1 MSNAPIGHA
10 TRMFNP
16 DYDPYDRLA
25 DMETALTYTSVVLE
39 QHTDHIKNL
48 SRLVEK
54 TTKMNRQLAKTI
66 EHLYAYT
73 EILDEE
79 IKELREQ
86 QAAGRELRK

>member
-1 MSNAPIGHA
+1 
-10 TRMFNP
+10 
-16 DYDPYDRLA
+16 
-25 DMETALTYTSVVLE
+25 
-39 QHTDHIKNL
+39 
-48 SRLVEK
+48 
-54 TTKMNRQLAKTI
+54 MNRELAKAM

>member
-1 MSNAPIGHA
+1 MLNAPIGHA
-10 TRMFNP
+10 RKMFNP

-25 DMETALTYTSVVLE
+25 DMETALTYTSIVLE
-39 QHTDHIKNL
+39 KHTNHIKNL
-48 SRLVEK
+48 SQVVENS
-54 TTKMNRQLAKTI
+54 TKMNRELAKAM
-66 EHLYAYT
+66 EHLYAYA

>member
-10 TRMFNP
+10 KRMFNP
-16 DYDPYDRLA
+16 NYDPYDRLA
-25 DMETALTYTSVVLE
+25 DMETALTYTSIVLE
-39 QHTDHIKNL
+39 KHTNHIKNL
-48 SRLVEK
+48 SRVVEK
-54 TTKMNRQLAKTI
+54 TTKMNRELAKAM